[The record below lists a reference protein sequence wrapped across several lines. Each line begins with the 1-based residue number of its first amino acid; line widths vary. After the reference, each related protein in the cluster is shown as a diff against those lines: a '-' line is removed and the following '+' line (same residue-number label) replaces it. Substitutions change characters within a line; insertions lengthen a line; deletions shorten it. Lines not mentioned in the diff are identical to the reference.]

1 MVAILEQSS
10 LRQAPTATLAELR
23 SLVADASRNHND
35 ITIQAGDIEVDAD
48 TGFIAISGK
57 RELGL
62 RQLALSQLGSKFGV
76 PGAYLAKC
84 PTDLR
89 AENLNHWLRENR
101 YRRLLLRC
109 DGDSVRAVLSEKYAP
124 VDHSRVLGWLGES
137 FGEHATLRFELNE
150 QQMLVQFVGNEGR
163 TFGRGD
169 DLTPG
174 VCIRNSEVGLA
185 CVELNGLIYRRI
197 CLNGL
202 ILSGK
207 QGNWRRRHIGDSSFG
222 DQVREAI
229 RNLQGAANESVSRF
243 GGLQGIH
250 VPDMPGLFERVVQKF
265 ELTKVQ
271 HEAIKA
277 AFNVEAGDS
286 LYAAINSVTRAGN
299 GENLDIDSRRQLQE
313 VGGRMLALAEAGS
326 RWLN

>member
-1 MVAILEQSS
+1 MVATLEQPS
-10 LRQAPTATLAELR
+10 LRHAPTATLAELR
-23 SLVADASRNHND
+23 SMVADASRHHHD
-35 ITIQAGDIEVDAD
+35 IPIQAGDLEVSED
-48 TGFIAISGK
+48 TGLLEVRGG

-62 RQLALSQLGSKFGV
+62 LPLALSQLGSKFGV

-84 PTDLR
+84 PTELR
-89 AENLNHWLRENR
+89 AENLNFWLRENR
-101 YRRLLLRC
+101 HRRLLLRC

-124 VDHSRVLGWLGES
+124 VDHSRVLGWLSES
-137 FGEHATLRFELNE
+137 FGEQATLRFELTAE
-150 QQMLVQFVGNEGR
+150 QLLVQFVGNQGR
-163 TFGRGD
+163 SFDPSD

-174 VCIRNSEVGLA
+174 VSLRNSEVGLA
-185 CVELNGLIYRRI
+185 CVELSGLIYRRI

-202 ILSGK
+202 ILAGQ

-229 RNLQGAANESVSRF
+229 NNLRGAASASVSRF
-243 GGLQGIH
+243 AGLRGIH
-250 VPDMPGLFERVVQKF
+250 VPDMPGLFDRVVQKF

-271 HEAIKA
+271 HDAIKA
-277 AFNVEAGDS
+277 AFNIEAGDS
-286 LYAAINSVTRAGN
+286 LYAGINAVTRAGN
-299 GENLDIDSRRQLQE
+299 GDTLDLDSRRQLQE

>member
-1 MVAILEQSS
+1 MVAVLEQPS
-10 LRQAPTATLAELR
+10 LRSAPSTTLAELR
-23 SLVADASRNHND
+23 SIVADVSRNHHD
-35 ITIQAGDIEVDAD
+35 IAVQSGELEVEED
-48 TGFIAISGK
+48 TGLLAIRGV

-62 RQLALSQLGSKFGV
+62 KPLALSQLGSKFGV

-84 PTDLR
+84 PTELR
-89 AENLNHWLRENR
+89 AENLNHWIRENG

-124 VDHSRVLGWLGES
+124 VDHSRVLNWLSES
-137 FGEHATLRFELNE
+137 FGEFSTLRFELSE
-150 QQMLVQFVGNEGR
+150 EQMLVQFVGNEGR
-163 TFGRGD
+163 TFGRSD

-174 VCIRNSEVGLA
+174 ISIRNSEVGLA
-185 CVELNGLIYRRI
+185 CVELSGLIYRRI

-207 QGNWRRRHIGDSSFG
+207 QSNWRRRHIGDSRFG

-229 RNLQGAANESVSRF
+229 RNLQGAASDSMSRF
-243 GGLQGIH
+243 AGLQGIK
-250 VPDMPGLFERVVQKF
+250 VDDMPGMFDRVVQKF

-271 HEAIKA
+271 HEAINT
-277 AFNVEAGDS
+277 AFNIEPGES
-286 LYAAINSVTRAGN
+286 LYAGVNAITRAGN
-299 GENLDIDSRRQLQE
+299 AETLDLDSRRQLQE